1 MRRTFLKALVLGV
14 TLSSM
19 SVFARSPD
27 GLLTSRAKLALW
39 TKAGVRS
46 TAVHVDA
53 DEGVITLY
61 GKVPTLEQKSLA
73 DDTVRGI
80 DGVRGVRNLLQIVA
94 DVDEKRVT
102 RSDAELL
109 EQSNKVLSADFALE
123 GSKISVK
130 AVDKGVALLTGD
142 ARTLSEQLRA
152 VALVDRVPGIRR
164 VASEVKEPDV
174 YDGDESVAVMNEPT
188 WKHFA
193 ESKSTDARKT
203 ASDIRISAMVKLH
216 FLTAAQVPSA
226 EISVDTEDGVV
237 TLFGMVPTAHVK
249 RAAAMEAGNVS
260 GVLKV
265 HNELEVVSSIDK
277 PSVVAKDADITRDIA
292 IAFKDRTDFKS
303 IDTSVKHGVVRL
315 TGTVHS
321 GWDELSAVRVTRQ
334 VAGVRGIDDQL
345 KVDHEA
351 ASKTTQRE

>member
-1 MRRTFLKALVLGV
+1 MRRTVLNALVLGV

-73 DDTVRGI
+73 DDTARGI
-80 DGVRGVRNLLQIVA
+80 EGVRGVRNLLQVVA
-94 DVDEKRVT
+94 DSDEKRVT
-102 RSDAELL
+102 RSDEELL
-109 EQSNKVLSADFALE
+109 EQANKCLKADLVIE
-123 GSKISVK
+123 GTKISVK
-130 AVDKGVALLTGD
+130 AVDKGVALLTGE
-142 ARTLSEQLRA
+142 ARTLGEQLRA
-152 VALVDRVPGIRR
+152 VALVDRLPGIRR
-164 VASEVKEPDV
+164 VASEVKGPDV
-174 YDGDESVAVMNEPT
+174 YDADESVAVMNEPT
-188 WKHFA
+188 WK
-193 ESKSTDARKT
+193 EARRA
-203 ASDIRISAMVKLH
+203 ASDTRISAMVKLH
-216 FLTAAQVPSA
+216 LLTAAQVPSS

-249 RAAAMEAGNVS
+249 RAAAMEAGRVS
-260 GVLKV
+260 GVVNV
-265 HNELEVVSSIDK
+265 HNQLEVVSSIDK
-277 PSVVAKDADITRDIA
+277 QRVVAKDADITRDIA
-292 IAFKDRTDFKS
+292 LAFKDRTDFKS

-315 TGTVHS
+315 TGSVHS
-321 GWDELSAVRVTRQ
+321 GWDELSAVRVARQ
-334 VAGVRGIDDQL
+334 VSGVRGIDDQL

-351 ASKTTQRE
+351 SSKTTQRD